1 MNTFYS
7 FETENRISQQESGEL
22 RNAGTDNEAVAV
34 QGSYSYAGPDGATY
48 TVNYIA
54 DENGFRADGAH
65 LPTAPPVPAEILK
78 ALEQNSADEAA
89 GRYDDGQYR
98 DESAGQGSAAASRQ
112 YLAPNRPS
120 FNAQTGYNY

>member
-1 MNTFYS
+1 M
-7 FETENRISQQESGEL
+7 
-22 RNAGTDNEAVAV
+22 
-34 QGSYSYAGPDGATY
+34 
-48 TVNYIA
+48 NYIA

-65 LPTAPPVPAEILK
+65 LPTAPPVPAEILR

-89 GRYDDGQYR
+89 GRFDDGQYKEQ
-98 DESAGQGSAAASRQ
+98 ESSGVAASRQ

>member
-1 MNTFYS
+1 M
-7 FETENRISQQESGEL
+7 
-22 RNAGTDNEAVAV
+22 

-65 LPTAPPVPAEILK
+65 LPTAPPVPAEILR

-89 GRYDDGQYR
+89 GRFDDGQYR
-98 DESAGQGSAAASRQ
+98 EESGQGVAASRQ
-112 YLAPNRPS
+112 YLAPNKPS

>member
-1 MNTFYS
+1 M
-7 FETENRISQQESGEL
+7 
-22 RNAGTDNEAVAV
+22 

-65 LPTAPPVPAEILK
+65 LPTAPPVPAEILR
-78 ALEQNSADEAA
+78 ALEQNAADEAA

-98 DESAGQGSAAASRQ
+98 GEASQGAASRQ
-112 YLAPNRPS
+112 YLAPNKPS